1 MFSSGHRALL
11 SEVASW
17 VFFAGVMVVCVTHF
31 DALKAAGHRLMGTD
45 PGILAAMRAGEGV
58 GEPAAV
64 EPPVA
69 ESGYTVELPIGQDGH
84 YHTDVEI
91 NGRTVAVMVDS
102 GASVVALTAEDAET
116 AGIFVTDRDFTA
128 RIQTANGT
136 ARVAPVFLDDVS
148 IGDITV
154 RDVRAVVSEP
164 GALHVSLLGM
174 TFLNQLD
181 RVDMRSGKLILQ
193 D

>member
-31 DALKAAGHRLMGTD
+31 DELKAAGHRLIGTD
-45 PGILAAMRAGEGV
+45 PGVLAAMRPGEGTSKL
-58 GEPAAV
+58 AAV
-64 EPPVA
+64 EPPA
-69 ESGYTVELPIGQDGH
+69 APSGYTVELPIGQDGH
-84 YHTDVEI
+84 YRADVEI

-102 GASVVALTAEDAET
+102 GASVVALTSEDAET
-116 AGIFVTDRDFTA
+116 AGIFVTDRDFSA
-128 RIQTANGT
+128 RIQTANGS
-136 ARVAPVFLDDVS
+136 ARVAPVMLDDVS

-164 GALHVSLLGM
+164 GALTVSLLGM